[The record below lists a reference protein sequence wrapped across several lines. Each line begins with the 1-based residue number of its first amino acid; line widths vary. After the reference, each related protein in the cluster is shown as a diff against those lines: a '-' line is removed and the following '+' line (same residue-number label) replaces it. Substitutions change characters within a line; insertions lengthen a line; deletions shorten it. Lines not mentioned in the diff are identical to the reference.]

1 MKFTELDLKPEVQ
14 AGLKAIG
21 YTDLTPIQEDTL
33 KDILAGRDMIA
44 LAETGSGKTAACAIP
59 IIERVDTSLNEV
71 QALVLVP
78 TRELA
83 LQYVREICEIAKK
96 TKVIGFAVY
105 GGHPMDIQVGKLEHG
120 VHVLVA
126 TPGRLIDLLYNS
138 PLKLSEVRT
147 FVLDEADEMLNM
159 GFFDDVKFI
168 LSCLVHEH
176 QTLLFSATMP
186 KEIKSLAAKSLKNPV
201 TIELN
206 LNQIAPQNLEHHFE
220 MVQGHHRF
228 EKLTEYLHRKEV
240 KQAIIFCNSR
250 RNVEKLHDQLKKEF
264 RSVESIHGG
273 LEQSRRTSLFNR
285 FRKSD
290 IQFMVATDVASRGL
304 DFSHVSHVVNYD
316 FPMNPQGYTHRT
328 GRTARMGR
336 KGVAL
341 TLTTSHNLRDL
352 KIIIKDNN
360 VKPIWVGDA
369 PDLDHLSK
377 QRSGG
382 RGGNR
387 SGKGRR
393 PGGNSRGRRPRKKS

>member
-21 YTDLTPIQEDTL
+21 YIDLTPIQEQAL
-33 KDILAGRDMIA
+33 PHILAGRDMIA

-59 IIERVDTSLNEV
+59 VIERVDVSLNAV

-138 PLKLSEVRT
+138 PLRLNEVRT
-147 FVLDEADEMLNM
+147 FILDEADEMLNM
-159 GFFDDVKFI
+159 GFFDDVKFV

-186 KEIKSLAAKSLKNPV
+186 REIKSLASKSLKDPV

-206 LNQIAPQNLEHHFE
+206 LEQIAPPNLEHHFQ
-220 MVQGHHRF
+220 MVKGHHRF
-228 EKLTEYLHRKEV
+228 DQLIEYLKRKEV

-250 RNVEKLHDQLKKEF
+250 RNVEKLHDQLKKKID
-264 RSVESIHGG
+264 SVDSIHGG

-285 FRKSD
+285 FRKST
-290 IQFMVATDVASRGL
+290 IKFMVATDVASRGL
-304 DFSHVSHVVNYD
+304 DFSHVSHVINYD
-316 FPMNPQGYTHRT
+316 FPMNPLAYTHRT

-336 KGVAL
+336 KGVAV
-341 TLTTSHNLRDL
+341 TFTTSQNLRDV
-352 KIIIKDNN
+352 KIIIKENN
-360 VKPIWVGDA
+360 VKPIWIGDS
-369 PDLDHLSK
+369 PDLNRAGRK
-377 QRSGG
+377 RSGG
-382 RGGNR
+382 GPYR

-393 PGGNSRGRRPRKKS
+393 PGSQSRGRRPRKKS